1 MPITVTPAM
10 LAGVAIAG
18 IAFLIVTIVYAMKWQ
33 DEKAKPKPSCPDLAG
48 TLPCPTEGTQQT
60 VQIDGLVFGEN
71 NVPVNFNQISANVS
85 DIVVNITPG
94 IDTANLVPTIT
105 NITGTSAV
113 VKLTRTGGL
122 PNVYN
127 IEARV
132 ANNSDYMTNFL
143 QVVPLNKSSG
153 YGFVVPDFKT
163 EGFRWFYAEKMLQQ
177 VVNSDGFL
185 ISGKITM
192 VPRVLLVDDI
202 PHILFANTETNIVYL
217 AEAKDNLGTD
227 FKDSVAVPQ
236 VTLYSNDASVLGT
249 VQSVDKKV
257 SGLLYQAASTGTFD
271 FDLKVAVSVDGFI
284 TTGLKVKVASV
295 VASSFYEPMFEL
307 QETTGN
313 VFVGVSRKTM
323 TNNMCD
329 ILFSKNLDT
338 PNFALVYSVAFE
350 KSVLDY
356 VQWQFGSFS
365 DGVLALLAVASNG
378 ENKLFTSLDNF
389 VVGQRDLVVFDAV
402 EAAQPIIASF
412 VTDNG
417 VNKIYA
423 CGAAADTVETYF
435 VQFQSGTPWTGKN
448 IIPRKQGS
456 VSTAAWQ
463 LEKGLALQAMYA
475 SPSGI
480 TSVGLIGGV
489 DQHTVNFSLVSSN

>member
-1 MPITVTPAM
+1 MPITVTPVM

-18 IAFLIVTIVYAMKWQ
+18 IVFLIVTIVYAIKWQ
-33 DEKAKPKPSCPDLAG
+33 DEKANPKPTCPNVAG
-48 TLPCPTEGTQQT
+48 TLLCPTEGTQQT

-71 NVPVNFNQISANVS
+71 EVTVNFNKISANVS
-85 DIVVNITPG
+85 DIVVNVTPG
-94 IDTANLVPTIT
+94 LDTANLVPTIT
-105 NITGTSAV
+105 NITETSAV

-127 IEARV
+127 IEARR
-132 ANNSDYMTNFL
+132 AKNSGIMTNFL
-143 QVVPLNKSSG
+143 QVVPLNKSAG
-153 YGFVVPDFKT
+153 YGFVVPDIAAA
-163 EGFRWFYAEKMLQQ
+163 GFRWFYADKILQQ

-185 ISGKITM
+185 ILGTITM

-202 PHILFANTETNIVYL
+202 PHILFADTTTTTVFL

-227 FKDSVAVPQ
+227 FKAAVAVPK
-236 VTLYSNDASVLGT
+236 VALYAAGASVLGT

-257 SGLLYQAASTGTFD
+257 SGLLYQAAATGGTFD
-271 FDLKVAVSVDGFI
+271 LNVAVSVDGFL
-284 TTGLKVKVASV
+284 TTSLNVKVASV
-295 VASSFYEPMFEL
+295 VATTFYEPMFEI
-307 QETTGN
+307 QEMTGN
-313 VFVGVSRKTM
+313 VFVGIARKTA
-323 TNNMCD
+323 TNNICN
-329 ILFSKNLDT
+329 ILFSENLDT
-338 PNFALVYSVAFE
+338 PDFTLLHSVAFE
-350 KSVLDY
+350 TSLLAS
-356 VQWQFGSFS
+356 VQWKFGSFS
-365 DGVLALLAVASNG
+365 DDVLALLAVASTG
-378 ENKLFTSLDNF
+378 ENKLFTSSDNF
-389 VVGQRDLVVFDAV
+389 VVGQQDLVVFDAV

-423 CGAAADTVETYF
+423 CGAAAATVETYF

-448 IIPRKQGS
+448 LIPRKQAS

-475 SPSGI
+475 SSSGI

-489 DQHTVNFSLVSSN
+489 DKHTVNFSLVSSN